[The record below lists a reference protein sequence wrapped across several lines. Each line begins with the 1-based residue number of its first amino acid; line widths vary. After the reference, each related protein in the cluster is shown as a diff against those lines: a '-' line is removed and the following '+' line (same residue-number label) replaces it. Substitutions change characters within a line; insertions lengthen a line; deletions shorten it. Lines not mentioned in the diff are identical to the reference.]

1 MQATG
6 VAWTTLAGIY
16 FVLWW
21 TVLFAVL
28 PFGVRS
34 QEESGDIVPGSD
46 PGAPAAPKL
55 LTKATWTTA
64 VATVLFLAFYGAYA
78 AGLIDLERF
87 GTAWGLLPR

>member
-1 MQATG
+1 

-34 QEESGDIVPGSD
+34 QEEMGDVVPGSD
-46 PGAPAAPKL
+46 PGAPAVPKL
-55 LTKATWTTA
+55 LSKAAWTTA
-64 VATVLFLAFYGAYA
+64 VTTIVFLAFYA
-78 AGLIDLERF
+78 ACAGGLIDMERF
-87 GTAWGLLPR
+87 ATAWGLLPR